1 MNQKNYICRRKNIKQ
16 RNFEIMPIRSL
27 ATLFEKYPSLSLR
40 WKGNDALHEEFTARP
55 PHFTFDMETFK
66 GKRFQQNNGTIS
78 DYHATMD
85 CQEFSIP
92 EGVHVMKAR
101 LQSATSGYIQ
111 ITPARPYLHLFFAI
125 NNNRTYYV
133 KDNLLAELHPG
144 EFQLYLFHQEEVI
157 GIWHTLP
164 NDHFVEVNIDLAFF
178 ESLIPAD
185 HPSRIVLDKLLH
197 QGATGAL
204 FEQAKLMNSHQ
215 YRILEELGQSAIQ
228 PELLPLLTHAKLIEL
243 LAYILHEEKDIGR
256 ASATA
261 DSIPK
266 EMQLLMEKAK
276 VLLDKQKA
284 NPPSIAEL
292 AVMLGTNE
300 NYLKK
305 YFKLYHHMT
314 IYGYVRHIRMQVA
327 MDLLHKKEK
336 SINEISRFLG
346 YTSPAHFSSSFKKH
360 FGVKPKKVQQTTE

>member
-16 RNFEIMPIRSL
+16 RNFEVMPIRTL

-40 WKGNDALHEEFTARP
+40 WKGNDALHEEYSARP

-66 GKRFQQNNGTIS
+66 GKSFQQNNGTIS
-78 DYHATMD
+78 DYQSEME

-92 EGVHVMKAR
+92 DGVHVMKAR

-111 ITPARPYLHLFFAI
+111 ITSARPYLHLYFAI
-125 NNNRTYYV
+125 HNNRSYYA
-133 KDNLLAELHPG
+133 KDSLLEELHPG
-144 EFQLYLFHQEEVI
+144 EFQLYLFHQEELTA
-157 GIWHTLP
+157 IWHTLP
-164 NDHFVEVNIDLAFF
+164 NDHFVEINIDLTFF
-178 ESLIPAD
+178 ESLLPIT
-185 HPSRIVLDKLLH
+185 HPLSLKIDKLLD
-197 QGATGAL
+197 QKSSGAL
-204 FEQAKLMNSHQ
+204 FTKAKQMNSHQ
-215 YRILEELGQSAIQ
+215 YRILEELGQSSIQ
-228 PELLPLLTHAKLIEL
+228 QNLLPLLTKAKLIEL
-243 LAYILHEEKDIGR
+243 FAYILEEENINR
-256 ASATA
+256 VSATA

-292 AVMLGTNE
+292 AILLGTNE

-314 IYGYVRHIRMQVA
+314 IYGYVRHIRMQTA
-327 MDLLHKKEK
+327 MDLLHKREK
-336 SINEISRFLG
+336 TINEISRFLG
-346 YTSPAHFSSSFKKH
+346 YTTPAHFSSSFKKH
-360 FGVKPKKVQQTTE
+360 FGVKPKKIQQTIE